1 MKAAEAVDWVDPGR
15 WKATP
20 ATVRLNL
27 LKQIRRG
34 IDRYFDELVSADCE
48 AKGIDRSVAAN
59 AHQVGTSVQATVV
72 PVAANVSA
80 AIALYE
86 GLVKGRPLQPLA
98 VRPAGDGRFDIR
110 VGPRGRDRLLN
121 GDRADIL
128 RVIGEPRRTDPYQK
142 PGGIV
147 AVLGA
152 GNFASSL
159 EMINALFV
167 DSCAVVHK
175 PHPLNVGADLVW
187 EKVLQPLV
195 DAHAL
200 AFCDVEEGPA
210 LTRDPRLTK
219 IYFTGGAPS
228 AKAIMAAT
236 DTELVSEC
244 GGNNPCV
251 IVPGDRRWTA
261 SEIRHQ
267 ALQIAT
273 MVKING
279 GSVCGRV
286 QTLVTSRHWPQRRE
300 FLDAV
305 TLALRDQTPATTTYY
320 PGVDKTFA
328 TFQNA
333 YPDARIIESRDH
345 APASRVLVIEDVDQ
359 DGFAVHHEAFCQ
371 VMSEVALDVAPD
383 AETFTP
389 AAVAFCN
396 ETLLG
401 TLAVTVLVDE
411 DTRKAHA
418 PTVDRAVTQLRYGA
432 VGVNTMPPTVWTNPY
447 LTWGGN
453 EEGQELVSGHGNFG
467 NVLGYE
473 NVDKSIVVSGFT
485 SPGHLINDRKQGW
498 LDLSARF
505 TRYTIDPTWKRLF
518 ALAGT
523 VLRLRLQRPDFQS

>member
-1 MKAAEAVDWVDPGR
+1 MKATEAVDWVDPGR

-20 ATVRLNL
+20 AAVRLDL
-27 LKQIRRG
+27 LKQVRRN
-34 IDRYFDELVSADCE
+34 IDRYFDDLVSADCA
-48 AKGIDRSVAAN
+48 AKGIDRGAVAD

-72 PVAANVSA
+72 PVAGNVSA

-86 GLVKGRPLQPLA
+86 GLVRKRPLQPLA
-98 VRPAGDGRFDIR
+98 VSPAGGGRFDIR
-110 VGPRGRDRLLN
+110 VGPRGKDRLLN
-121 GDRADIL
+121 GDRTDIL
-128 RVIGEPRRTDPYQK
+128 RVNGEPRRTDPYQK
-142 PGGIV
+142 PGGII

-159 EMINALFV
+159 EMINALFL

-175 PHPLNVGADLVW
+175 PHHLNVGTDLVW

-200 AFCDVEEGPA
+200 AFCDVEHGRE
-210 LTRDPRLTK
+210 LTRDPRLAK

-236 DTELVSEC
+236 DTELVSEA

-305 TLALRDQTPATTTYY
+305 TLALRDQTPATTAYY

-328 TFQNA
+328 TFRDA
-333 YPDARIIESRDH
+333 YPDARTIVSRDS
-345 APASRVLVIEDVDQ
+345 APASQVLMIEDVDQ
-359 DGFAVHHEAFCQ
+359 DGYAVHNEAFCQ
-371 VMSEVALDVAPD
+371 VMSEVALDVAPGPE
-383 AETFTP
+383 AFLP

-396 ETLLG
+396 DTLLG
-401 TLAVTVLVDE
+401 TLAATVLVDE

-418 PTVDRAVTQLRYGA
+418 PAIDKAVTDLRYGA
-432 VGVNTMPPTVWTNPY
+432 IGVNTMPPTVWTNPY

-453 EEGQELVSGHGNFG
+453 EEGREFVSGRGNFG

-473 NVDKSIVVSGFT
+473 NVDKSIVFSGFT
-485 SPGHLINDRKQGW
+485 SPGHLINDRKRGW
-498 LDLSARF
+498 LDLSTRF
-505 TRYTIDPTWKRLF
+505 ARYTVDPTWGRLF

-523 VLRLRLQRPDFQS
+523 VSRLRFQRPDF